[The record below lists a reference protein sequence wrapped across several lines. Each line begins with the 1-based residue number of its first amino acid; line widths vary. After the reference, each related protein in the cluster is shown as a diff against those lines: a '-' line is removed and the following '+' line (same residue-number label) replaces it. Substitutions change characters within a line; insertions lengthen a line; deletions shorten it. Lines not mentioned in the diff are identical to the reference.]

1 MKIGRELKIPAGL
14 QKKFSEVFVLIS
26 TSIIVM
32 LVAEIIVAATTP
44 LLFFAIM
51 RFRRL
56 CNFAPFAAG
65 VFVYL
70 IIYPVELVSRGYLLY
85 EGESLRSVFANNAL
99 IYVIA
104 SGAITL
110 IFNELLMFIV
120 FRYIVKDSCRRH
132 DGLVF
137 GAGFVLVDVVVRTFY
152 GAFYPVMAA
161 GLINEAGPD
170 AFIASQEDT
179 TKAAEL
185 VKGMQELSHS
195 GIILDLIN
203 LLLLIAIQIGLSM
216 ICFYA
221 VKKKSL
227 QFIGLACLLDFLYIL
242 PNTLVTG
249 EVVSAGVPVV
259 LSSAFFA
266 LLIVYVAARLFKD
279 YDKSAVYPDIKTFF
293 GIGGRRLGKE

>member
-1 MKIGRELKIPAGL
+1 MID
-14 QKKFSEVFVLIS
+14 
-26 TSIIVM
+26 TSIVIL
-32 LVAEIIVAATTP
+32 LVAEIIIAATTP
-44 LLFFAIM
+44 LLFFAII

-65 VFVYL
+65 LFVYL
-70 IIYPVELVSRGYLLY
+70 VIYPIELVVRGYLLY
-85 EGESLRSVFANNAL
+85 DGEALRSVFANSAVL
-99 IYVIA
+99 YVAA

-110 IFNELLMFIV
+110 IFNELIMFIV
-120 FRYIVKDSCRRH
+120 FKYIVRESNRRH

-137 GAGFVLVDVVVRTFY
+137 GAGFVLVDVIVRTFY
-152 GAFYPVMAA
+152 GAFYPAMAA

-170 AFIASQEDT
+170 AFIASQEDAV
-179 TKAAEL
+179 KAGEL

-195 GIILDLIN
+195 GIILDTIN
-203 LLLLIAIQIGLSM
+203 LLLLIAIQVGLSM

-221 VKKKSL
+221 VRKKSV
-227 QFIGLACLLDFLYIL
+227 QFIGLACVLDFLYIL

-249 EVVSAGVPVV
+249 EVVSGGVTVV
-259 LSSAFFA
+259 LFSAFFA

-279 YDKSAVYPDIKTFF
+279 YDRKSVYPDIKTFF